1 MTIDFVEDV
10 VPISDLRTKASQIIA
25 RARQTKQPVLVTQR
39 GRSVI
44 VLLDVTEYQRQRRKM
59 ALLEHIA
66 AGKRDVAAGRVY
78 SQEQIEADPETWLAQ
93 DGL

>member
-1 MTIDFVEDV
+1 MAIDFVEDV

-25 RARQTKQPVLVTQR
+25 RAQRTKQPVLVTQR
-39 GRSVI
+39 GRSAI
-44 VLLDVTEYQRQRRKM
+44 VLLDVTEYQRQQRKM

-78 SQEQIEADPETWLAQ
+78 SQEQIETDLETWLAQ
-93 DGL
+93 DG